1 MIGFFIAAT
10 VLLLTALALLLYPLM
25 RRTGAGPEDRQ
36 GDVIA
41 LSRERLTELKEK
53 NRNGEISD
61 AEYAEQVR
69 DLEAQ
74 LADDLPAQESGS
86 EPRGEPGAPWL
97 TIAVVIFIPVLSGLL
112 YLSLGQPRAL
122 FPGAT
127 KNATAGLATG
137 HATPADVESMVSQ
150 LAARL
155 KANPDDPDG
164 WFMLG
169 RSYMVLKR
177 YDKAADVF
185 RRLREMVGDEPEVLV
200 REATALA
207 MTRGGDLSGEP
218 IKLVKR
224 AIEKDPGNAQA
235 LWMAATAAYQAQDYR
250 TALTYYQRVEP
261 MLKGEPLQQ
270 VHSMLQRLADKGY
283 GKGPEVASNADASGG
298 GTTET
303 SPAPTAPAAADSA
316 SLKVNVTLDPSLK
329 SSADSQATVFIF
341 AKAVSGPPMP
351 LAVVRKTVADLPVTV
366 TLDDSQAMM
375 PQLKLSGFKQVKV
388 GARISSSGRPISQP
402 GDLEGESAPVS
413 PGSSRTIDITIDHVV
428 KGNSG

>member
-10 VLLLTALALLLYPLM
+10 VLLLTALALVLYPLM
-25 RRTGAGPEDRQ
+25 RETSAGSEDQRD
-36 GDVIA
+36 DVIA
-41 LSRERLTELKEK
+41 LSRERLAELKQK
-53 NRNGEISD
+53 NRDGEISD
-61 AEYAEQVR
+61 DEYTEQVR

-74 LADDLPAQESGS
+74 LADDLPEQAGGGQRGGPGS
-86 EPRGEPGAPWL
+86 RWL
-97 TIAVVIFIPVLSGLL
+97 TIAVVVFIPVLSGLL

-122 FPGAT
+122 LAGAT
-127 KNATAGLATG
+127 DNPAAGVAAGHPTA
-137 HATPADVESMVSQ
+137 ADVEGMVSK

-155 KANPDDPDG
+155 KANPQDADG

-177 YDKAADVF
+177 YDKAVDAF
-185 RRLREMVGDEPEVLV
+185 RQLRQLVGDEPEVLV

-218 IKLVKR
+218 TQLVKR
-224 AIEKDPGNAQA
+224 ALEKDPNHAQA
-235 LWMAATAAYQAQDYR
+235 LWMAATAAYQAQDYG

-270 VHSMLQRLADKGY
+270 VKDMLQKLADKGF
-283 GKGPEVASNADASGG
+283 GKGGETMPGTVASSGG
-298 GTTET
+298 TGVA
-303 SPAPTAPAAADSA
+303 SAAAPSAAAAATGA
-316 SLKVNVTLDPSLK
+316 SLTVSVGLDPSLK
-329 SSADSQATVFIF
+329 NSADGQATVFIF

-388 GARISSSGRPISQP
+388 GARVSSSGQPIAQP
-402 GDLEGESAPVS
+402 GDLEGEVGPVS
-413 PGSSRTIDITIDHVV
+413 PGSSKTIDITIDHVV
-428 KGNSG
+428 PQNN